1 MPTTTIVL
9 TSQEVIMTSSI
20 KITRRNLLG
29 ATVGLVA
36 AAGLHPRSSNAQTVA
51 PAATSTASSPS
62 VSTAKPLPA
71 YVNWKHADSMIIHTP
86 TTIETKR
93 SAIGSSI
100 ITPSDRLFIRNNLPA
115 PSAADIGDVNAW
127 QVAVEGVGK
136 PQTLSIADL
145 KQMGFETMATVLQ
158 CSGNGRGLFPGK
170 PSGTRWQTGAAGCVM
185 WAGVPVREVIQ
196 ALGGV
201 STGMVY
207 MTGTGGEK
215 LPEGIDPNAVVVER
229 SVPVAAMQD
238 AMLAWEM
245 NGEPMPLAHGG
256 PLRLIVPG
264 YSGVNNIK
272 YIKRLAFTKE
282 QTQAAI
288 QKTGYRMSPVGQKG
302 DPSQPAVW
310 TMDAKS
316 WVTSPSPDNGSIKAG
331 AVQITGVAM
340 GALEDIAKVDVSLD
354 GGKTWQVAR
363 LVGPDLGKY
372 AWRQFV
378 LATNLKVG
386 QYDVSTRVTTKSGVE
401 QVAQSTENAAGY
413 LNSGWMSHTV
423 KVTVA

>member
-1 MPTTTIVL
+1 
-9 TSQEVIMTSSI
+9 MTSSI

-36 AAGLHPRSSNAQTVA
+36 AAGLNPRHANAQTAA
-51 PAATSTASSPS
+51 PAAASGAAAPAA
-62 VSTAKPLPA
+62 STAKSLPS
-71 YVNWKHADSMIIHTP
+71 YVSWKHADSMIIHTP

-127 QVAVEGVGK
+127 KVTVEGVGK
-136 PQTLSIADL
+136 PQALSIADL

-185 WAGVPVREVIQ
+185 WAGIPVREVIQ

-316 WVTSPSPDNGSIKAG
+316 WVTSPSPDNGPIKAG

-378 LATNLKVG
+378 LATTLKAG
-386 QYDVSTRVTTKSGVE
+386 LYDVSTRVTTKSGVE

-423 KVTVA
+423 KITVA

>member
-1 MPTTTIVL
+1 
-9 TSQEVIMTSSI
+9 MTNPI
-20 KITRRNLLG
+20 RITRRNLLG
-29 ATVGLVA
+29 ATAGLMA
-36 AAGLHPRSSNAQTVA
+36 AAGLTPSLARAQGVA
-51 PAATSTASSPS
+51 PAAAPAA
-62 VSTAKPLPA
+62 STAKPLPS
-71 YVNWKHADSMIIHTP
+71 YVSWKHADSMIIHTP

-115 PSAADIGDVNAW
+115 PSAADIGDINAW
-127 QVAVEGVGK
+127 KVAIEGVGK
-136 PQTLSIADL
+136 PQAFSMADL
-145 KQMGFETMATVLQ
+145 KQMGYETMATVLQ
-158 CSGNGRGLFPGK
+158 CSGNGRALFPGK

-185 WAGVPVREVIQ
+185 WAGIPVRELIKS
-196 ALGGV
+196 LGGV
-201 STGMVY
+201 SAGMVY

-229 SVPVAAMQD
+229 SVPLSAMQD

-316 WVTSPSPDNGSIKAG
+316 WVTSPSADSGPVKAG
-331 AVQITGVAM
+331 LVQITGVAM
-340 GALEDIAKVDVSLD
+340 GGLEDVAKVDVSLD

-378 LATNLKVG
+378 LATNLKAG
-386 QYDVSTRVTTKSGVE
+386 QYDVSCRVTTKAGVE
-401 QVAQSTENAAGY
+401 QVATSTENAAGY
-413 LNSGWMSHTV
+413 LNSGWIAHTV
-423 KVTVA
+423 KIDVA

>member
-1 MPTTTIVL
+1 
-9 TSQEVIMTSSI
+9 MTHQI
-20 KITRRNLLG
+20 KLTRRHLLG
-29 ATVGLVA
+29 ATAGLIA
-36 AAGLHPRSSNAQTVA
+36 AAGFKPTLASAQTPAAVAPTPAPA
-51 PAATSTASSPS
+51 PAAAAAA
-62 VSTAKPLPA
+62 TAKPLPA
-71 YVNWKHADSMIIHTP
+71 YVSWKHADSMIIHTP

-93 SAIGSSI
+93 SAIGFSV
-100 ITPSDRLFIRNNLPA
+100 ITPTDRLFIRNNLPA
-115 PSAADIGDVNAW
+115 PSAAAIGDINAW
-127 QVAVEGVGK
+127 QLNIEGVGK
-136 PQTLSIADL
+136 PQTLALSDL
-145 KQMGFETMATVLQ
+145 KSMGFETMAAVLQ

-185 WAGVPVREVIQ
+185 WTGVAVRDVIK

-201 STGMVY
+201 SAGMVY

-215 LPEGIDPNAVVVER
+215 LPEGIDPNAVIVER
-229 SVPVAAMQD
+229 SVPLSAMQD

-316 WVTSPSPDNGSIKAG
+316 WITSPSPDGG
-331 AVQITGVAM
+331 AVKPGLVQITGVAM
-340 GALEDIAKVDVSLD
+340 GGLEDVAKVDVSLD
-354 GGKTWQVAR
+354 NGKTWKPAR

-378 LATNLKVG
+378 LATPLKSG
-386 QYDVSTRVTTKSGVE
+386 SYDVACRVTTKAGKQ
-401 QVAQSTENAAGY
+401 QVALSTENTAGY
-413 LNSGWMSHTV
+413 LNSGWVSHTV
-423 KVTVA
+423 KINVA

>member
-1 MPTTTIVL
+1 
-9 TSQEVIMTSSI
+9 MTNPI

-29 ATVGLVA
+29 ATAGLMA
-36 AAGLHPRSSNAQTVA
+36 AAGLTPSLARAQAAAPSAA
-51 PAATSTASSPS
+51 PAAAPAA
-62 VSTAKPLPA
+62 STAKPLPS
-71 YVNWKHADSMIIHTP
+71 YVSWKHADSMIIHTP

-127 QVAVEGVGK
+127 KVAIEGVGK
-136 PQTLSIADL
+136 PQAFSIADL
-145 KQMGFETMATVLQ
+145 KQMGYETMATVLQ
-158 CSGNGRGLFPGK
+158 CSGNGRALFPGK

-185 WAGVPVREVIQ
+185 WAGIPVRELVK

-201 STGMVY
+201 SAGMVY

-229 SVPVAAMQD
+229 SVPLSAMQD

-272 YIKRLAFTKE
+272 YIKRLAFTSE

-316 WVTSPSPDNGSIKAG
+316 WVTTPSPDNGPVKAG
-331 AVQITGVAM
+331 LVQITGVAM
-340 GALEDIAKVDVSLD
+340 GGLEDVAKVDVSLD

-378 LATNLKVG
+378 LATNLKAG
-386 QYDVSTRVTTKSGVE
+386 QYDVSCRVTTKAGVE
-401 QVAQSTENAAGY
+401 QVATSTENAAGY
-413 LNSGWMSHTV
+413 LNSGWIAHTV
-423 KVTVA
+423 KIDVA

>member
-1 MPTTTIVL
+1 
-9 TSQEVIMTSSI
+9 MTNPI
-20 KITRRNLLG
+20 KISRRHLLG
-29 ATVGLVA
+29 ATAGLLATAGLNPTLASAQQA
-36 AAGLHPRSSNAQTVA
+36 AAAAAA
-51 PAATSTASSPS
+51 PAASK
-62 VSTAKPLPA
+62 AKPLPA
-71 YVNWKHADSMIIHTP
+71 YVSWKDADSMIIHTP

-93 SAIGSSI
+93 AAIGSSI
-100 ITPSDRLFIRNNLPA
+100 ITPTDRLFIRNNLPA

-127 QVAVEGVGK
+127 KISIQGVGK
-136 PQTLSIADL
+136 PQTLSLGDL
-145 KQMGFETMATVLQ
+145 KQIGLDTMATVLQ
-158 CSGNGRGLFPGK
+158 CSGNGRALFPGK
-170 PSGTRWQTGAAGCVM
+170 PSGTRWVTGAAGCVM
-185 WAGVPVREVIQ
+185 WTGVYVRDVIK

-201 STGMVY
+201 SAGMVY

-215 LPEGIDPNAVVVER
+215 LPEGIDPLAVVVER
-229 SVPVAAMQD
+229 SVPLAAMQD
-238 AMLAWEM
+238 AMLSWEM

-256 PLRLIVPG
+256 PLRLVVPG

-272 YIKRLAFTKE
+272 YIKQLAFTKE

-316 WVTSPSPDNGSIKAG
+316 WVTSPSPDSGPVKAG
-331 AVQITGVAM
+331 VVQITGVAM
-340 GALEDIAKVDVSLD
+340 GGLEDVAKVDVSLD

-378 LATNLKVG
+378 LAATLKAG
-386 QYDVSTRVTTKSGVE
+386 EYDVACRVTTKSGVN
-401 QVAQSTENAAGY
+401 QVALSVENAAGY
-413 LNSGWMSHTV
+413 LNSGWQAHAV
-423 KVTVA
+423 KITVA

>member
-1 MPTTTIVL
+1 
-9 TSQEVIMTSSI
+9 MTNSI

-29 ATVGLVA
+29 ATAGLIA
-36 AAGLHPRSSNAQTVA
+36 AAGLKPSAASAQQA
-51 PAATSTASSPS
+51 AATAAAPTASK
-62 VSTAKPLPA
+62 AKPLPS
-71 YVNWKHADSMIIHTP
+71 YVSWKHADSMIVHTP

-100 ITPSDRLFIRNNLPA
+100 ITPTDRLFIRNNLPA
-115 PSAADIGDVNAW
+115 PSEADIGDVNAW
-127 QVAVEGVGK
+127 KINFEGVGK

-145 KQMGFETMATVLQ
+145 KQMGLETMATVLQ

-201 STGMVY
+201 SAGMVY

-215 LPEGIDPNAVVVER
+215 LPEGIDPNAVIVER

-316 WVTSPSPDNGSIKAG
+316 WVTSPSPDSGPVKAG
-331 AVQITGVAM
+331 VVQITGVAM
-340 GALEDIAKVDVSLD
+340 GGLEDVAKVDVSLD
-354 GGKTWQVAR
+354 GGKTWQAAR

-378 LATNLKVG
+378 LATNLKPG
-386 QYDVSTRVTTKSGVE
+386 QYDVSCRVTTKSGVE

-413 LNSGWMSHTV
+413 LNSGWIAHTV
-423 KVTVA
+423 KIDVA

>member
-1 MPTTTIVL
+1 
-9 TSQEVIMTSSI
+9 MTNSI

-36 AAGLHPRSSNAQTVA
+36 AAGLNPRPANAQAGSPAANPVA
-51 PAATSTASSPS
+51 PAG
-62 VSTAKPLPA
+62 STAKPLPS
-71 YVNWKHADSMIIHTP
+71 YVNWKHADSMIVHTP

-127 QVAVEGVGK
+127 QVNIEGVGK
-136 PQTLSIADL
+136 PQTLSISDL
-145 KQMGFETMATVLQ
+145 KRMGFETMATVLQ

-201 STGMVY
+201 SAGMVY

-215 LPEGIDPNAVVVER
+215 LPAGIDANAVVVER
-229 SVPVAAMQD
+229 SVPLAAMQD

-288 QKTGYRMSPVGQKG
+288 QKTGYRMSSVGQKG

-310 TMDAKS
+310 AMDAKS
-316 WVTSPSPDNGSIKAG
+316 WVTSPSPDNGPVKAG
-331 AVQITGVAM
+331 ALQITGVAM
-340 GALEDIAKVDVSLD
+340 GASEEIAKVDVSLD
-354 GGKTWQVAR
+354 GGKTWQIAR

-378 LATNLKVG
+378 LATNLKAG
-386 QYDVSTRVTTKSGVE
+386 QYDVSCRVTTKSGVE

-413 LNSGWMSHTV
+413 LNSGWVAHTV
-423 KVTVA
+423 KINVA